1 MEIGAVSEPNPTGP
15 QWIERSS
22 VFKTGGDPLGIQTIT
37 QDRVIGRLLPG
48 ILALSERARYF
59 SFYAYLLQ
67 RYEDL
72 RRTPTNRALQ
82 NYVRARD
89 YEYALAVRLCPNHC
103 GSSAVGANNASRA
116 TATHPASYERGISV
130 DSDGGGYGLYYGSPM
145 TRLGIVAPAGTL
157 MGEVPTP
164 VDVVRRPGRAIALAQ
179 AFGQAIADTRYVT
192 EGFIDND
199 EPIPEDVLVDYA
211 SKACLCRLVD
221 FPQERDLLRQVLLEP
236 DSSVDP
242 AEVRARREGIAL
254 FLDLLS
260 RDKDVGT
267 SDEDLRRATWRAF
280 VETPRITGAA
290 YTRTLSRWAVVAAGH
305 WAQMALMIVWRN
317 AGPALLNRDTGA
329 GLTHE
334 ELASAI
340 NELAS
345 AKVRVGESE
354 IDVHAGRLTR
364 DLDEELRLGFLPA
377 DLPSLV
383 GDPRAATSAVAGIC
397 HMLLVRAALPEAEAS
412 GPDWGEFGR
421 IDGEWQPGLIRMMA
435 LFDLHLADNPTV
447 AESLAWLLNH
457 FVIRTHERI
466 AYSKL
471 PEFTFR
477 FRWEM
482 GSLRFYGHPFS
493 WTDPGNIRARTLK
506 SLTKD
511 IEFWQPADGQPVLT
525 PDGVALVARAFG
537 E

>member
-1 MEIGAVSEPNPTGP
+1 MEIEAVSESSIAGP

-22 VFKTGGDPLGIQTIT
+22 VFKAGADPLGVQTIT

-59 SFYAYLLQ
+59 SFYAYLLR

-72 RRTPTNRALQ
+72 RRTPTNKALQ

-89 YEYALAVRLCPNHC
+89 YEYALAVRLCPNQC
-103 GSSAVGANNASRA
+103 GSSAVGATNAGRA
-116 TATHPASYERGISV
+116 TNARPPSYERGVSV
-130 DSDGGGYGLYYGSPM
+130 ESDGGGYGLYYGSPM
-145 TRLGIVAPAGTL
+145 SRLGIVAPAGTL
-157 MGEVPTP
+157 LGEVPTP
-164 VDVVRRPGRAIALAQ
+164 VDVVRRPGRAMALAQ

-192 EGFIDND
+192 EGYIDNE
-199 EPIPEDVLVDYA
+199 EPIPEDVLVEYA
-211 SKACLCRLVD
+211 SKACLCRLAD
-221 FPQERDLLRQVLLEP
+221 FPQERDLLRQVLVEP
-236 DSSVDP
+236 DSSVDS

-254 FLDLLS
+254 FLDLLN
-260 RDKDVGT
+260 RDKDVGE

-280 VETPRITGAA
+280 VETPRIAGPTYA
-290 YTRTLSRWAVVAAGH
+290 RTLSRWAVVAAGH
-305 WAQMALMIVWRN
+305 WAQMALMIAWRN
-317 AGPALLNRDTGA
+317 AGPALLNRDTGG

-334 ELASAI
+334 ELATAI
-340 NELAS
+340 NELAT
-345 AKVRVGESE
+345 ARVRVGDTE
-354 IDVHAGRLTR
+354 INIHAGRLTR

-377 DLPSLV
+377 DLPRLV
-383 GDPRAATSAVAGIC
+383 GDPRAATSAIAGIC
-397 HMLLVRAALPEAEAS
+397 HMLLVRAALPEPEAS
-412 GPDWGEFGR
+412 EPDWGEFGR

-435 LFDLHLADNPTV
+435 LFDLHLADNPTI
-447 AESLAWLLNH
+447 AESLAWFLNH
-457 FVIRTHERI
+457 FIIRTHERI

-506 SLTKD
+506 SLTRD
-511 IEFWQPADGQPVLT
+511 VGFWQPADGEPALT
-525 PDGVALVARAFG
+525 PDGVVLMTQAFG
-537 E
+537 Q